1 MLDCLGLC
9 CWKFGLNGGS
19 LYESYSV
26 VSISIKKEVNIV
38 FYEDIEKPLCDS
50 NLTITIPWGWQEGV
64 YVKSDN

>member
-26 VSISIKKEVNIV
+26 VSISIKKEVPILYNK
-38 FYEDIEKPLCDS
+38 DIEQPLCHS
-50 NLTITIPWGWQEGV
+50 RLTATI
-64 YVKSDN
+64 SRR